1 MMRHH
6 GERQFTGLHMLAAL
20 VTFFGVIIAVNLV
33 MASFATR
40 SWTGL
45 VVKNSYVA
53 SQTFNDT
60 VAAMREQD
68 ELGWQG
74 KLSLDDG
81 IIAYRLED
89 RSGAVIGAQS
99 IDITFKRP
107 SYEGADHT
115 VALTRRDDGVFA
127 APHRLDD
134 GIWVVEVMAA
144 AGSRT
149 GWHQSFRVTVAGGRI
164 VR

>member
-1 MMRHH
+1 MRQQ
-6 GERQFTGLHMLAAL
+6 GERQFTGLHMLAAM
-20 VTFFGVIIAVNLV
+20 VAFFGVIIAVNLV

-53 SQTFNDT
+53 SQTFNET

-68 ELGWQG
+68 ELGWRG
-74 KLSLDDG
+74 RLSLDDG
-81 IIAYRLED
+81 TVAYRLQD
-89 RSGAVIGAQS
+89 RSGAAIAAQS
-99 IDITFKRP
+99 IDLAFKRP

-115 VALTRRDDGVFA
+115 VALTRRDDGAFS

-134 GIWVVEVMAA
+134 GIWVVEVTAD
-144 AGSRT
+144 AGREAD
-149 GWHQSFRVTVAGGRI
+149 WRQSFRITVVKGRL
-164 VR
+164 VQ